1 MLLVACAIAATIS
14 VLSVLAVLWLVL
26 TLTEKKYIRR
36 LFCRH
41 HYVIMYDEHLWA
53 HKVCSKCGKEKRQ

>member
-1 MLLVACAIAATIS
+1 MLLAACAIAATIL
-14 VLSVLAVLWLVL
+14 VLSIWAALWLVL
-26 TLTEKKYIRR
+26 TLTEKKYLRR

-53 HKVCSKCGKEKRQ
+53 HEVCSKCGKEKRQ